1 MTATSALHAG
11 RAAAKL
17 LMLDVCQITRPGEQ
31 VTDRRSGSVYAVP
44 DALVYDGCCKVQTWQ
59 PFEQNPEAGAHT
71 YTVQRYSVHV
81 PVGAYAPHVGDVVT
95 LTVCELDPGL
105 PGRVLRVVALLH
117 KSYATAYRLA
127 VTDEA
132 A

>member
-1 MTATSALHAG
+1 MTGISVTHAG
-11 RAAAKL
+11 RAAAQA
-17 LMLDVCQITRPGEQ
+17 LMVDACTITRPGEQ
-31 VTDRRSGSVYAVP
+31 VTDRRSGLVYAVP
-44 DALVYDGCCKVQTWQ
+44 DLIVYDGRCRVQTWQ
-59 PFEQNPEAGAHT
+59 PFEYTPEAGAHS
-71 YTVQRYSVHV
+71 YTEQRYQVHV
-81 PVGAYAPHVGDVVT
+81 PVGSYLPHIGDVVT
-95 LTVCELDPGL
+95 MTACQLDPAL